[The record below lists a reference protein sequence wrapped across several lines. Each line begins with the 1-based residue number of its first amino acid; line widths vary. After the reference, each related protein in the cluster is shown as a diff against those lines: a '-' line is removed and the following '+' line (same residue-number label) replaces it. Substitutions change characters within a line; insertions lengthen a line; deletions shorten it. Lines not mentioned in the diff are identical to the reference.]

1 MRRLL
6 FIILLGLTLSGCS
19 NSHQARHDAV
29 STAQDLKAPDTA
41 LQQYKPEAYIEQQNH
56 YVPTLPNAESKTSI
70 SKERNKPLP
79 KATTEAKVAKQSEKQ
94 VALNQTAQQK
104 TRSTKQRARHQIQ
117 MKQRASKR
125 LTIAQLHNK
134 YPQLFKLRGSSK
146 TGNKVALT
154 FDDVPDQTITPVIL
168 DILKQENIK
177 ATFFLV
183 GYRAERNPSIVKR
196 MVDEGHIIGNHT
208 YNHPLLTR
216 QDLPKFIRQLRQTE
230 NIIDEITGYK
240 PRYFRPPF
248 GEITE
253 EQLQWAG
260 KHGYMVVNWDV
271 DSNDWRG
278 IPAVV
283 MENNIINDVV
293 PGSIVLQHAGGA
305 GKKGYLDNTVKA
317 LPSIIKRLKTRQYEF
332 VTIPELLNG
341 SKDKD

>member
-1 MRRLL
+1 MQRLL

-19 NSHQARHDAV
+19 NSQQVHQDVV
-29 STAQDLKAPDTA
+29 STTHDLTTPDTA
-41 LQQYKPEAYIEQQNH
+41 EQQYKPEQHNY
-56 YVPTLPNAESKTSI
+56 YVPTLPGSKSNI
-70 SKERNKPLP
+70 SNSKEKSKLAPQSAAET
-79 KATTEAKVAKQSEKQ
+79 KKVKQPEKQ
-94 VALNQTAQQK
+94 VALHQSSQQK
-104 TRSTKQRARHQIQ
+104 TRSTQQRARQQIQ
-117 MKQRASKR
+117 MKQRVSKR
-125 LTIAQLHNK
+125 LSIAQLHNK
-134 YPQLFKLRGSSK
+134 YPQLFKLRGSSQAGK
-146 TGNKVALT
+146 KVALT

-183 GYRAERNPSIVKR
+183 GYRAERNPAIVKR

-230 NIIDEITGYK
+230 TIIDDIIGYK

-253 EQLQWAG
+253 EQLRWAG
-260 KHGYMVVNWDV
+260 KHGYLVVNWDV

-278 IPAVV
+278 IPAAV
-283 MENNIINDVV
+283 MENNIINEVS

-317 LPSIIKRLKTRQYEF
+317 LPSIIKRLKAQQYDF
-332 VTIPELLNG
+332 VTIPELLHG
-341 SKDKD
+341 SKNKK

>member
-1 MRRLL
+1 MHRLL
-6 FIILLGLTLSGCS
+6 FIILLGLTLSSCS
-19 NSHQARHDAV
+19 NSQETRHDVV
-29 STAQDLKAPDTA
+29 STAHDLKTRDIAV
-41 LQQYKPEAYIEQQNH
+41 QQYKPEHHNY
-56 YVPTLPNAESKTSI
+56 YVPTLPRTESKLSN
-70 SKERNKPLP
+70 SKERNEPAP
-79 KATTEAKVAKQSEKQ
+79 KTNTGTKSIKQPEKQ

-104 TRSTKQRARHQIQ
+104 NRSTQQRARQQIQ

-146 TGNKVALT
+146 AGKKVALT

-183 GYRAERNPSIVKR
+183 GYRAERNPNIVKR

-230 NIIDEITGYK
+230 NIIDDIIGYK

-278 IPAVV
+278 IPAAV
-283 MENNIINDVV
+283 MENNIMNEVS

-305 GKKGYLDNTVKA
+305 GKKGYLENTVKA
-317 LPSIIKRLKTRQYEF
+317 LPSIIKRLKAQQYDF
-332 VTIPELLNG
+332 VTIPDLLNG
-341 SKDKD
+341 AKNKD